1 MGAPSARRE
10 AGGPIPRRALALAA
24 LVLLG
29 AAGSAHAAKSRTAPL
44 RLAFQ
49 VIWGDESM
57 GEESLRD
64 RVERAVLERL
74 ERAGC
79 YSTVV
84 RAGPGTAAEGQGAD
98 VLYRLTLSNLDV
110 REDWDVSIAE
120 RTSPDQPAD
129 EAENQVVARIGFDVS
144 MELSLLP
151 ETVALRDK
159 RYRHDQ
165 SYRPLHGEDPR
176 EEARRMVIDDL
187 ARQATTFACKSATKL
202 PAQIARVRSASD

>member
-1 MGAPSARRE
+1 MGAPST
-10 AGGPIPRRALALAA
+10 RRAARGSTSRGVLALAA

-29 AAGSAHAAKSRTAPL
+29 AAGPAHAAKNRAVAL
-44 RLAFQ
+44 KLAFH

-64 RVERAVLERL
+64 RVEREVLERL
-74 ERAGC
+74 EQAGC
-79 YSTVV
+79 YSSVV
-84 RAGPGTAAEGQGAD
+84 RADPKAPAEGTGAD
-98 VLYRLTLSNLDV
+98 VLYRLTLGNLEV
-110 REDWDVSIAE
+110 REDWEVSIAE

-151 ETVALRDK
+151 EAVALRDK
-159 RYRHDQ
+159 SYRHDQ

-187 ARQATTFACKSATKL
+187 ARQATAFACKGATKL